1 MSLSFK
7 SILKGT
13 FFNTDMA
20 TQISVDNS
28 PPPPPLGSTIKVR
41 LIEKE
46 EKEKEEEKLSLG
58 QYMRIND
65 SPLLTVS
72 FIR

>member
-1 MSLSFK
+1 
-7 SILKGT
+7 
-13 FFNTDMA
+13 MA

-28 PPPPPLGSTIKVR
+28 PPPPLGSTIKVR